1 MTSYTIADIIAVRG
15 YDMKIRRS
23 AISIILICILIIQ
36 SFFLFKVYNS
46 KNHESIGISGVLD
59 KIKSISELN
68 TVEMYY
74 NDIIDF
80 SDAKYL
86 NSVEIPFTK
95 KQFIFTVKSKVKAGI
110 DLSKLQS
117 KDINIKDNKTIYI
130 KLPEAT
136 ITSKEILEYKPYD
149 EKDGLFNEIKNE
161 DTFNALN
168 KYKDNLDKQ
177 SKDNGIL
184 TKAKENAKTSITQL
198 LTGLGFEKVI
208 IE

>member
-1 MTSYTIADIIAVRG
+1 
-15 YDMKIRRS
+15 MKIKRS
-23 AISIILICILIIQ
+23 KILIILVFLLILQ
-36 SFFLFKVYNS
+36 GFFLFKAYNL
-46 KNHESIGISGVLD
+46 KNRTNMEVSGVLD

-86 NSVEIPFTK
+86 NDVQIPFTK
-95 KQFIFTVKSKVKAGI
+95 KQFIFTVKAKVKAGI
-110 DLSKLQS
+110 DFSKLQV
-117 KDINIKDNKTIYI
+117 KDIDIKDSKTIYI
-130 KLPEAT
+130 KLPAAA

-168 KYKDNLDKQ
+168 KFKEDLDKQ

-184 TKAKENAKTSITQL
+184 IKAKENAKTSITQL
-198 LTGLGFEKVI
+198 LTGLGFEKVVV
-208 IE
+208 E

>member
-1 MTSYTIADIIAVRG
+1 
-15 YDMKIRRS
+15 MKIKRS
-23 AISIILICILIIQ
+23 NILKILIFLLIIQ
-36 SFFLFKVYNS
+36 SFFLFNAYIF
-46 KNHESIGISGVLD
+46 KNRTSITSSGVLE

-86 NSVEIPFTK
+86 NDIQIPFTK
-95 KQFIFTVKSKVKAGI
+95 KQFIFTVKAKVKAGI
-110 DLSKLQS
+110 DFSKIQI
-117 KDINIKDNKTIYI
+117 KDIDVKDSKTIYI
-130 KLPEAT
+130 RLPAAA

-161 DTFNALN
+161 DTFNALD
-168 KYKDNLDKQ
+168 KFKDDLDNQ

-184 TKAKENAKTSITQL
+184 VKAKENAKTSITQL
-198 LTGLGFEKVI
+198 LTGLGFEKVV